1 MLWHFAGP
9 QVLDI
14 GQKSKDWK
22 VLEEEIEVSAG
33 EAPCSPSHL
42 SSIAPCSH
50 CPHVDVTVEPG
61 QGFSVLAGKPMQT
74 AIGWAAT
81 MIFLGLVPPAL

>member
-1 MLWHFAGP
+1 MLRHFAGP

-33 EAPCSPSHL
+33 EAPCFPSHL

-50 CPHVDVTVEPG
+50 CPHVEVTVEPG
-61 QGFSVLAGKPMQT
+61 QGFPVLAGKPM
-74 AIGWAAT
+74 
-81 MIFLGLVPPAL
+81 